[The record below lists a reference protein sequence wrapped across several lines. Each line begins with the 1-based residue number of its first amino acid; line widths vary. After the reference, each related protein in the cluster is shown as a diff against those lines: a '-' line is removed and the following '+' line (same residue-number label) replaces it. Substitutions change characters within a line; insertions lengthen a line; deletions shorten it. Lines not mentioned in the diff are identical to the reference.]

1 MNNNSVKNQA
11 EIQVDMA
18 AEKIGMTGT
27 PCQIMAASIMD
38 DYSGHLGDLPIDLKI
53 GLFCMENFSYS
64 YLKELLKKHDIDL
77 KDVNQCR
84 IEKGYLWLYLTEDQ
98 VFKISL
104 DEAKTCIR
112 KSCQVCMDFTSEQSD
127 LSVGS
132 VGSPE
137 GWSTVIIRNEKGLE
151 LMENAEKANYIET
164 KPISDSGI
172 KLMERL
178 ALKKKSEN
186 LQEIK
191 KRENMARPVLYW
203 RIMPEGEYLEEIADS
218 QFTDLK
224 SDVIDVGA
232 CVLCG
237 ACLLSCP
244 ENIVEI
250 NGRKPEVK
258 GKCPEGCN
266 ACYVACPRTYVPDN
280 IISHDA
286 EKSAFGDYIKI
297 VSAKAAM
304 FSGQDGGV
312 VTSLLSFAVSSK
324 VVDEALIVDKSAH
337 DPWKPKPGLTGDVE
351 AIVKASGTKYS
362 ACPIFKPLKA
372 EKNKS
377 LKNNSFSESGSN
389 KLKSNGGS

>member
-1 MNNNSVKNQA
+1 MTNNSVKNQA
-11 EIQVDMA
+11 EIKA
-18 AEKIGMTGT
+18 GTGAEKIAMTGT

-38 DYSGHLGDLPIDLKI
+38 DYSGYLGDLPVDLKI

-151 LMENAEKANYIET
+151 LVENAENANYIET

-186 LQEIK
+186 LKEIK

-203 RIMPEGEYLEEIADS
+203 RTMPEGEYLEEIAES
-218 QFTDLK
+218 QFADLK

-237 ACLLSCP
+237 ACLLTCP
-244 ENIVEI
+244 ENIIEI
-250 NGRKPEVK
+250 NGRKPEIK

-280 IISHDA
+280 IVSHDA
-286 EKSAFGDYIKI
+286 GKSAFGDYIKI
-297 VSAKAAM
+297 LSAKASM
-304 FSGQDGGV
+304 FQGQDGGV
-312 VTSLLSFAVSSK
+312 VTALLSYAVSEK
-324 VVDEALIVDKSAH
+324 IVDEALIVDKSAH
-337 DPWKPKPGLTGDVE
+337 DPWKPTPELAGDVE
-351 AIVKASGTKYS
+351 SIVKSSGTKYS
-362 ACPIFKPLKA
+362 ACPIFKPLKD
-372 EKNKS
+372 EQLKNKS
-377 LKNNSFSESGSN
+377 LKELESN
-389 KLKSNGGS
+389 KGGS

>member
-1 MNNNSVKNQA
+1 MTNNSVKNQS
-11 EIQVDMA
+11 EIKADTC
-18 AEKIGMTGT
+18 AEKIAMTGT

-38 DYSGHLGDLPIDLKI
+38 DYSGYLGDLPVDLKI

-151 LMENAEKANYIET
+151 LVENAEKANYIET

-186 LQEIK
+186 LKEIK

-203 RIMPEGEYLEEIADS
+203 RTMPEGEYLEEITDS
-218 QFTDLK
+218 QFADLK

-237 ACLLSCP
+237 ACLLACP
-244 ENIVEI
+244 ENIIEI
-250 NGRKPEVK
+250 NGRKPEIK

-280 IISHDA
+280 IVSHDA
-286 EKSAFGDYIKI
+286 GKSAFGDYIKI
-297 VSAKAAM
+297 LSAKASM
-304 FSGQDGGV
+304 FQGQDGGV
-312 VTSLLSFAVSSK
+312 VTALLSYAVSEK
-324 VVDEALIVDKSAH
+324 IVDEALIVDKSAH
-337 DPWKPKPGLTGDVE
+337 DPWKPTPELAGDVE
-351 AIVKASGTKYS
+351 SIVKSSGTKYS
-362 ACPIFKPLKA
+362 ACPIFKPLKD
-372 EKNKS
+372 EQLKNKS
-377 LKNNSFSESGSN
+377 LKELESN
-389 KLKSNGGS
+389 KGG